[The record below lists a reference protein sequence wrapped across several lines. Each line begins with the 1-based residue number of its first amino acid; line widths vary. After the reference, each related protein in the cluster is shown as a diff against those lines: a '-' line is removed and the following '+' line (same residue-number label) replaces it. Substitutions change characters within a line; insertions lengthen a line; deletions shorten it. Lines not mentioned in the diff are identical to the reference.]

1 MNHQYTVAGLNFLPS
16 ALCLLGP
23 LRTPLVT
30 VVHSPS
36 ELVCTLP
43 IHLPGLDF
51 LRLPYSIS

>member
-43 IHLPGLDF
+43 IHLPGLDS
-51 LRLPYSIS
+51 LR